1 MLKMQVLPIA
11 DTKAQV
17 LLIADT
23 AAQRLLSILEHR
35 HCPRSLSLSLG
46 SGAGADI
53 AD

>member
-17 LLIADT
+17 LLIADA

-35 HCPRSLSLSLG
+35 HCPRSLLLSLG
-46 SGAGADI
+46 
-53 AD
+53 